1 MKVRDVRA
9 MALEALSRG
18 WLAAGDLWEISQR
31 WATLQEEAS
40 PDTVFQGLLAPGQ
53 IIELAR
59 QFPADAETWPS
70 FAEPFVA
77 PSDAPHP
84 TIDALDDVFV
94 TPPDPS
100 VRRPAI
106 GIPSSRPPPPG
117 NDLGALPGRLSGPRY
132 EIVEPLGYGGVGAVV
147 AGLDREIGRV
157 VAIKTLHER
166 AEGDPKTV
174 RRFLLEA
181 RVTAQLEHPGI
192 VPVYDIGAMPD
203 GRSYYTMRVVKK
215 RSLRDVLQQPEPRP
229 GWPLVRLLGAF
240 LQVTR
245 ALAYAHSRGV
255 LHGDIKPDNILL
267 GDFGEVYLA
276 DWGLAR
282 VQRDNKL
289 RMSSSGS
296 VPPPGSAS
304 PTGGTP
310 GYFAPEVA
318 RGEWETLDHRSD
330 LFSLGV
336 VLYEIL
342 TGRHPFVMDHP
353 SATLLAAAS
362 RDAVP
367 PRDVAPGCPLLLD
380 DLCMQ
385 LLAKNRSERTQSA
398 DEIAEQVEAFLE
410 GAKERERR
418 REEARRLCERAGES
432 SRHYHELEAERQRLV
447 EVARE
452 ARRDIEGWE
461 PIEKKRA
468 AWGVEDAAAAAERE
482 AALALA
488 ETIELYTKALGY
500 DAESA
505 EAHAGLAELYWTNA
519 RVAEKQRQEATQI
532 YYEAL
537 VIDHDDGHYASLL
550 KADAALSLQ
559 SDPPGALVTA
569 QRYVERDRVLVA
581 GEPRVLG
588 QTPLVDVTLAPG
600 SYLITLRHPGY
611 RDTRYPVLLHR
622 GERHEALVNLYR
634 DEEIG
639 EGFIYV
645 PAGRVLLGGDPEAID
660 PIPRREVEVRDF
672 AISRF
677 PITMREYCAF
687 LDALS
692 AEHAP
697 LVEKRAPHDIRG
709 SEGLVVHR
717 GADGHWAPDE
727 IMIEGEARELFPLE
741 EGHLWRLPAH
751 LVDWFDAQAYCG
763 WRGARESAEIR
774 LPTEAEWEKAARG
787 ADGRF
792 YPWGSRFDPTF
803 CKMRESRPFTT
814 QPEPIGSFPVD
825 CSPAGVCDMAGGMRE
840 WVADILGD
848 KRAEELAAEPEPA
861 ADAER
866 GQSTWR
872 MARSG
877 NWMSD
882 RVWARSASR
891 GELRALTRGTGL
903 GFRCVR
909 TLVRR
914 G

>member
-31 WATLQEEAS
+31 SATLHGDAS
-40 PDTVFQGLLAPGQ
+40 PDVVFKGLLPPAQ
-53 IIELAR
+53 IIELTR

-70 FAEPFVA
+70 FVEPFVP
-77 PSDAPHP
+77 PSDPPEGIGEAV
-84 TIDALDDVFV
+84 DDMFI

-100 VRRPAI
+100 VRRPGA
-106 GIPSSRPPPPG
+106 GPPSSLPPPPG

-192 VPVYDIGAMPD
+192 VPVYDIGALPD

-215 RSLRDVLQQPEPRP
+215 RSLRDVLQQPQPRP

-240 LQVTR
+240 LQVAR

-289 RMSSSGS
+289 RMSSTGS
-296 VPPPGSAS
+296 VPPPASAS

-318 RGEWETLDHRSD
+318 RGEWETLDHRAD

-342 TGRHPFVMDHP
+342 TGQHPFQMDHP
-353 SATLLAAAS
+353 SATLLAAAN

-367 PRDVAPGCPLLLD
+367 PRDLVPGCPLLLD

-385 LLAKNRSERTQSA
+385 LLAKERTERTQSA

-418 REEARRLCERAGES
+418 REEARRLCVRASES

-468 AWGVEDAAAAAERE
+468 AWGVEDAAASAERE

-505 EAHAGLAELYWTNA
+505 EAHAGLAELYWANA
-519 RVAEKQRQEATQI
+519 RTAEKQRQEASQI

-537 VIDHDDGHYASLL
+537 VVDHDDGHYGALL
-550 KADAALSLQ
+550 KADANLSLD
-559 SDPPGALVTA
+559 SDPTGALVIA
-569 QRYVERDRVLVA
+569 QRYVERDRVLA
-581 GEPRVLG
+581 ADEERVLG
-588 QTPLVDVTLAPG
+588 QTPISDVRLEPG
-600 SYLITLRHPGY
+600 SYLITLRQSGY
-611 RDTRYPVLLHR
+611 RDTHYPVLLHR
-622 GERHEALVNLYR
+622 GEHHDARVNLYR

-639 EGFIYV
+639 KDFIYV
-645 PAGRVLLGGDPEAID
+645 PAGKVLLGGDPEAYD
-660 PIPRREVEVRDF
+660 PIPRREVDVPDF

-677 PITMREYCAF
+677 PVNMREYCAF
-687 LDALS
+687 IDALS
-692 AEHAP
+692 ADDPA
-697 LVEKRAPHDIRG
+697 LAEKRAPHDIRG

-717 GADGHWAPDE
+717 GADGRWAPDE

-751 LVDWFDAQAYCG
+751 LVDWFDAQAYCR
-763 WRGARESAEIR
+763 WLSEREGATIR

-787 ADGRF
+787 TDGRF

-803 CKMRESRPFTT
+803 CKMRESRSFTT
-814 QPEPIGSFPVD
+814 QPEPIGSFPTD
-825 CSPAGVCDMAGGMRE
+825 CSPYGVRDMAGGMRE
-840 WVADILGD
+840 WVGDILGH
-848 KRAEELAAEPEPA
+848 KRAEELAAEAEPA

-866 GQSTWR
+866 GQSSWR

-882 RVWARSASR
+882 WVWARSASR

-903 GFRCVR
+903 GFRCAR
-909 TLVRR
+909 PLERKR
-914 G
+914 

>member
-31 WATLQEEAS
+31 WATLHADAS
-40 PDTVFQGLLAPGQ
+40 PDVVFKGLLLPRQ
-53 IIELAR
+53 ILELAR

-70 FAEPFVA
+70 FVEPFVP
-77 PSDAPHP
+77 PSDPPAAM
-84 TIDALDDVFV
+84 DEAVDDVFI

-100 VRRPAI
+100 VRRPAA
-106 GIPSSRPPPPG
+106 GAPSSLPPAPD
-117 NDLGALPGRLSGPRY
+117 NDLGALPGRLSGQRY

-192 VPVYDIGAMPD
+192 VPVYDIGALPD

-215 RSLRDVLQQPEPRP
+215 RSLRDILQQPEPRP

-318 RGEWETLDHRSD
+318 RGEWETLDNRSD

-342 TGRHPFVMDHP
+342 TGRHPFAMDHP

-362 RDAVP
+362 RDAAP
-367 PRDVAPGCPLLLD
+367 PREVVPGCPLLLD

-385 LLAKNRSERTQSA
+385 LLKKDRGERTQSA

-418 REEARRLCERAGES
+418 REEARRLCERAAES
-432 SRHYHELEAERQRLV
+432 SRHYHELEVERQRLV
-447 EVARE
+447 GVARE

-488 ETIELYTKALGY
+488 QTVELYTKALGY
-500 DAESA
+500 DAESS

-519 RVAEKQRQEATQI
+519 RVAEKQRREASQI

-537 VIDHDDGHYASLL
+537 VIDHDDGHYAALL
-550 KADAALSLQ
+550 KADASLSLE
-559 SDPPGALVTA
+559 SDPAGALVLA

-581 GEPRVLG
+581 DEQRVLG
-588 QTPLVDVTLAPG
+588 QTPLADLRLAPG
-600 SYLITLRHPGY
+600 SYLLTLRHPGY

-645 PAGRVLLGGDPEAID
+645 PAGKALLGGDPEAID
-660 PIPRREVEVRDF
+660 PIARREVDVHDF

-677 PITMREYCAF
+677 PVTMREYCAF
-687 LDALS
+687 LDALQEQDP
-692 AEHAP
+692 ALA
-697 LVEKRAPHDIRG
+697 EKRAPHDIRG

-717 GADGHWAPDE
+717 GEDGHWAPDE

-763 WRGARESAEIR
+763 WRGEREGGRIR

-814 QPEPIGSFPVD
+814 QPEPIGSFPTD

-840 WVADILGD
+840 WVADIFGERTA
-848 KRAEELAAEPEPA
+848 KELAREPEPA

-866 GQSTWR
+866 GESSWR

-909 TLVRR
+909 TLTRKR
-914 G
+914 